1 MILGVFTLRGGQPVS
16 GLHGDRYC
24 GGLTP
29 VRDGHPGRNRSRL
42 IRDAVKDYVSRLE
55 RATEDEREAGIV
67 RRHKSKLALQSA
79 AAVKAQAAR

>member
-1 MILGVFTLRGGQPVS
+1 MIVHNMKTIAITIDEETLERIERLS
-16 GLHGDRYC
+16 A
-24 GGLTP
+24 
-29 VRDGHPGRNRSRL
+29 RDGHPGRNRSRL

-79 AAVKAQAAR
+79 AAVKAQAPR

>member
-1 MILGVFTLRGGQPVS
+1 MIVHNMKTIAITIDEETHERIERLS
-16 GLHGDRYC
+16 A
-24 GGLTP
+24 
-29 VRDGHPGRNRSRL
+29 RDGHPGRNRSRL

-79 AAVKAQAAR
+79 AAVKAQAPR